1 MKSMKKLFPGVNG
14 LESYKHQKLSPQNGK
29 NFLTVTIKLVPL
41 SPQAVS
47 SDLKRYLASD
57 WPNAQMKSL

>member
-1 MKSMKKLFPGVNG
+1 MKSMKRLFPGVNG

-29 NFLTVTIKLVPL
+29 NFLTMTIKLVPL

-47 SDLKRYLASD
+47 SDLKRYLASG
-57 WPNAQMKSL
+57 